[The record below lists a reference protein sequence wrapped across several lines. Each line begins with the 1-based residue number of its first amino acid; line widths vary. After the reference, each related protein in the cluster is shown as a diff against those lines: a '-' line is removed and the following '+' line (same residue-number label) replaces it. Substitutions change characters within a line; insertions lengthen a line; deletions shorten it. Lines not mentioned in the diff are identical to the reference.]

1 MLVSR
6 AMPRPSTLRQPS
18 ELFGEKEFYLE
29 EFRGRSVLI
38 ALAPEAAARR
48 IDLNPLA
55 STVAD
60 LVRNDTRVL
69 LWWPGLGPTA
79 ARRLRTAFGRA
90 FARPGRAARRTALPA
105 VRLTGSAHDESVRS
119 AIWMMLRRDGLCILG
134 GDGTGPGTRPLDAV
148 ELAKTLDVPKLV
160 FLDPRGGLLEPKV
173 LSFADENVLDM
184 LLRQGEA
191 EWSGL
196 GDRREL
202 LIAVREALTSGVE
215 AVNLCAP
222 ERIAEELFTYVGSG
236 TLFTQG
242 EYFHVEPLGIDEY
255 AQAERLIERGQREG
269 ILKVRTP
276 EQIADLLAVGF
287 GATIWGRRLAG
298 FASLL
303 TVPYA
308 DARAGEIAGLYTITR
323 FKGEGIGERLV
334 GRLLADG
341 EARGLAYVFA
351 CAVDER
357 AQQFFA
363 RLGFERVG
371 PNDVPPQKWAGY
383 DPRRRARVVV
393 FRRRLAATDA

>member
-1 MLVSR
+1 
-6 AMPRPSTLRQPS
+6 MPRPSSLAKPS
-18 ELFGEKEFYLE
+18 ELFGEKDFYLE

-38 ALAPEAAARR
+38 ALAPEAAAARM
-48 IDLNPLA
+48 DLQPLA
-55 STVAD
+55 STVRD
-60 LVRNDTRVL
+60 LVRNDTRVI
-69 LWWPGLGPTA
+69 LWWPGFGPTV
-79 ARRLRTAFGRA
+79 ARRLRTAFART
-90 FARPGRAARRTALPA
+90 FARPGRTARRTPLPA
-105 VRLTGSAHDESVRS
+105 VRLTRDPQDEAVR
-119 AIWMMLRRDGLCILG
+119 ADVWMMLRQEGMCILG
-134 GDGTGPGTRPLDAV
+134 AEGTGPGTRPLDAV
-148 ELAKTLDVPKLV
+148 ALAETLDVPKLV
-160 FLDPRGGLLEPKV
+160 FLDPRGGLLEPAG

-202 LIAVREALTSGVE
+202 LIAVRHALKSGVE

-242 EYFHVEPLGIDEY
+242 EYFQVEPLGIDEY

-276 EQIADLLAVGF
+276 EQIAELLAVGV

-303 TVPYA
+303 TSPYA
-308 DARAGEIAGLYTITR
+308 AERAGEIAGLYTITR
-323 FKGEGIGERLV
+323 FKGEGIGDRLV
-334 GRLLADG
+334 GRLLGDA
-341 EARGLAYVFA
+341 EARHLAYVFA

-363 RLGFERVG
+363 RLGFERVSAD
-371 PNDVPPQKWAGY
+371 DVPPQKWAGY

-393 FRRRLAATDA
+393 FRRRIDMTTPVG

>member
-1 MLVSR
+1 
-6 AMPRPSTLRQPS
+6 MPRPSSLAKPN
-18 ELFGEKEFYLE
+18 ELFGEKDFYLE

-38 ALAPEAAARR
+38 ALAPDAAATRM
-48 IDLNPLA
+48 DLQPLA
-55 STVAD
+55 STVRD
-60 LVRNDTRVL
+60 LVRNDTRVI
-69 LWWPGLGPTA
+69 LWWPGFGPTV
-79 ARRLRTAFGRA
+79 ARRLRTAFARA
-90 FARPGRAARRTALPA
+90 FARPGRTARRMPLPA
-105 VRLTGSAHDESVRS
+105 VRLTRDAQDDAVR
-119 AIWMMLRRDGLCILG
+119 ADIWMMLRQEGMCILG
-134 GDGTGPGTRPLDAV
+134 AEGTGPGTRPLDAV
-148 ELAKTLDVPKLV
+148 ALAETLDVPKLV
-160 FLDPRGGLLEPKV
+160 FLDPRGGLLEPAG

-202 LIAVREALTSGVE
+202 LIAVRHALKSGVE

-242 EYFHVEPLGIDEY
+242 EYFQVEPLGIDEY

-276 EQIADLLAVGF
+276 EQIAELLAVGV

-303 TVPYA
+303 TSPYA
-308 DARAGEIAGLYTITR
+308 AERAGEIAGLYTITR
-323 FKGEGIGERLV
+323 FKGEGIGDRLV
-334 GRLLADG
+334 GRLLGDA
-341 EARGLAYVFA
+341 EARHLAYVFA

-363 RLGFERVG
+363 RLGFERVSAD
-371 PNDVPPQKWAGY
+371 DVPPQKWAGY

-393 FRRRLAATDA
+393 FRRRIDMTTPVG

>member
-1 MLVSR
+1 
-6 AMPRPSTLRQPS
+6 
-18 ELFGEKEFYLE
+18 
-29 EFRGRSVLI
+29 
-38 ALAPEAAARR
+38 
-48 IDLNPLA
+48 
-55 STVAD
+55 
-60 LVRNDTRVL
+60 
-69 LWWPGLGPTA
+69 GPTV
-79 ARRLRTAFGRA
+79 ARRLRTAFART
-90 FARPGRAARRTALPA
+90 FARPGRTARRTPLPA
-105 VRLTGSAHDESVRS
+105 VRLTRDAQDDAVR
-119 AIWMMLRRDGLCILG
+119 ADIWMMLRQEGMCILG
-134 GDGTGPGTRPLDAV
+134 AEGTGPGTRPLDAV
-148 ELAKTLDVPKLV
+148 ALAETLDVPKLV
-160 FLDPRGGLLEPKV
+160 FLDPRGGLLEPAG

-202 LIAVREALTSGVE
+202 LIAVRHALKSGVE

-242 EYFHVEPLGIDEY
+242 EYFQVEPLGIDEY

-276 EQIADLLAVGF
+276 EQIAELLAVGV

-303 TVPYA
+303 TSPYA
-308 DARAGEIAGLYTITR
+308 AERAGEIAGLYTITR
-323 FKGEGIGERLV
+323 FKGEGIGDRLV
-334 GRLLADG
+334 GRLLGDA
-341 EARGLAYVFA
+341 EARHLAYVFA

-363 RLGFERVG
+363 RLGFERVSA
-371 PNDVPPQKWAGY
+371 D
-383 DPRRRARVVV
+383 
-393 FRRRLAATDA
+393 